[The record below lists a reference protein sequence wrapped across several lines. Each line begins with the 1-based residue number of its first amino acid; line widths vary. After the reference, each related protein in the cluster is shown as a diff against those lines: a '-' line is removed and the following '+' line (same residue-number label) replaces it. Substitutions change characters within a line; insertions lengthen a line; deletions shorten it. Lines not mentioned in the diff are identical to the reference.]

1 MEQDEVALVK
11 AIESGDTDLGTSN
24 LDKSNISFHCIAT
37 SSMETSVGSIL
48 QSDQRQAS
56 GIAII

>member
-24 LDKSNISFHCIAT
+24 LDKSDISFHCIAT
-37 SSMETSVGSIL
+37 SSTETSVGSIL
-48 QSDQRQAS
+48 QSD
-56 GIAII
+56 